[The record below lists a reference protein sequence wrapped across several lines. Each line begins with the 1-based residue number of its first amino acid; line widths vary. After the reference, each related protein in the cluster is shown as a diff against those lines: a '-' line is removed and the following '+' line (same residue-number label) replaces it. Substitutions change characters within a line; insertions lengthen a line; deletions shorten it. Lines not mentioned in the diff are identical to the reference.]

1 MRKSFYKRIET
12 LEQHCTAIPSRVE
25 SCAERSNRS
34 GAETIREFLRV
45 NHVEQLPEESLTT
58 TFARALG
65 ISNRELRQ
73 LC

>member
-34 GAETIREFLRV
+34 GTEIIREFLRV
-45 NHVEQLPEESLTT
+45 NHVEQLPEEV
-58 TFARALG
+58 
-65 ISNRELRQ
+65 
-73 LC
+73 